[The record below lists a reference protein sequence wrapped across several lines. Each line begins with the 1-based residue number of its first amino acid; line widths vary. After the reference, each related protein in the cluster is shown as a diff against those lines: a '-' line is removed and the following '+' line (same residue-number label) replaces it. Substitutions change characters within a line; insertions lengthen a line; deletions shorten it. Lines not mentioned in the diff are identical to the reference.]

1 MQDTKLFEP
10 VERITSQV
18 LDRIADVFVGVASTL
33 RDGTE
38 HKAVELPRDLY
49 AHDNAQTEWWYYTG
63 HMQTDGGDRFGF
75 ELVFF
80 KRRTDLDRFGVIPLR
95 LVANPLYL
103 AHFAIT
109 DESRDSFR
117 YGHRKSGR
125 GVFDLPARAET
136 DRYYLR
142 IGDWFI
148 KESGDLHI
156 LHATLDNDV
165 VFEVRLKSL
174 KPPCLNG
181 HEGIG
186 VSFKDVGEASRYFSF
201 TRMQAA
207 GRITWYGKTETIHG
221 SAWMDREFGTWH
233 SGENVKGWD
242 WFSLQLAN
250 GSDLIVY
257 HIRDSNGRPTSFSS
271 GSYVDAEGKNTHLT
285 QDEFTISAI
294 DEWTGPHSGTKYPAK
309 WRIKV
314 ARFGLDVTVT
324 PILADQE
331 LDTLGTT
338 MIVYWEGACTVVG
351 RHGNE
356 LIDGRAYAELVGYD
370 RSHER
375 PSISAFILGSSLDRR
390 WRSIFG

>member
-1 MQDTKLFEP
+1 
-10 VERITSQV
+10 
-18 LDRIADVFVGVASTL
+18 
-33 RDGTE
+33 
-38 HKAVELPRDLY
+38 
-49 AHDNAQTEWWYYTG
+49 
-63 HMQTDGGDRFGF
+63 
-75 ELVFF
+75 
-80 KRRTDLDRFGVIPLR
+80 
-95 LVANPLYL
+95 
-103 AHFAIT
+103 
-109 DESRDSFR
+109 
-117 YGHRKSGR
+117 
-125 GVFDLPARAET
+125 
-136 DRYYLR
+136 
-142 IGDWFI
+142 
-148 KESGDLHI
+148 
-156 LHATLDNDV
+156 
-165 VFEVRLKSL
+165 
-174 KPPCLNG
+174 
-181 HEGIG
+181 
-186 VSFKDVGEASRYFSF
+186 
-201 TRMQAA
+201 MQAT

-233 SGENVKGWD
+233 SGDNVKGWD

-257 HIRDSNGRPTSFSS
+257 HIRDSNGKATSFSS

-285 QDEFTISAI
+285 KDEFTISAV
-294 DEWTGPHSGTKYPAK
+294 DEWSSPHSGTKYPAK

-331 LDTLGTT
+331 LDTRGTT

-390 WRSIFG
+390 WRSVFG